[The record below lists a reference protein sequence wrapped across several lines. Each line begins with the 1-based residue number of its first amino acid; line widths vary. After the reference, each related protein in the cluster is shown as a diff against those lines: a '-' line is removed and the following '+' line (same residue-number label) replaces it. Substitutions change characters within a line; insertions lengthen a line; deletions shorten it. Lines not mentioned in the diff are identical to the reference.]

1 MNRNICTHYIVGVS
15 VGSMMQPTS
24 IAILEQETRVRDNWK
39 PFNHAL
45 RLRHLER
52 VPMDVRYPQM
62 IDLLA
67 ERIDA
72 LKDKEQ
78 ARQTDLV
85 VDVTGTGRSV
95 GKLIKES
102 GLKPIQV
109 AITAGTDEDGDD
121 TSGWRLAKT
130 ELVGGLQVSLQSDR
144 LDMASELELVPTLV
158 KELQAFKLR
167 APVINGS
174 DPESWREGEYDDLVF
189 AVGLANWR
197 AGRNVPRRRDVHVEW
212 RRKVANQNL
221 SWMA

>member
-24 IAILEQETRVRDNWK
+24 IAILEQETRVRDSWK
-39 PFNHAL
+39 PYNHAL

-109 AITAGTDEDGDD
+109 TITAGTDEDGDD
-121 TSGWRLAKT
+121 LSGWRLAKT